1 MRVFILT
8 FLLFNCLL
16 TSVQATNADTLYVKP
31 NPCDTL
37 TTIHFEISQSSTI
50 SLDLYNRWGQLVKN
64 FYERAVLASGT
75 YEIVYNADFLPSDV
89 YILRLQ
95 INSVSKV
102 VKLLKNK
109 TILGLHEQPTILNK
123 IDIFPNPTSR
133 NLNIEYN
140 GLKSVYLFDLNGK
153 IIYKNYVDLNVLNLS
168 NVATGIYILQI
179 YSADKKLITNQKIVL
194 TE

>member
-1 MRVFILT
+1 
-8 FLLFNCLL
+8 LL